1 MQKSDT
7 IQCFRVVAKSGGFR
21 FCPDGMLKALPV
33 LLVLLAITAISAQ
46 GQTVQTV
53 QAAGQTAQAGQTVQ
67 TSDNAASQTRNT
79 AVPVSG
85 MAPSADAASQ
95 SRQSLTFGYISY
107 DSVLR
112 AMPAYATAMRQLDNL
127 KAKYE
132 AEAKRVESDFNKKYE
147 EFLEG
152 QRDFPQ
158 TILQKRQ
165 SELQELLDRNILFR
179 EESRRLLAEAERD
192 LLAPLHARIGSLLR
206 VIGEE
211 RGYAFI
217 VNTDNNACPFINP
230 SQGDNIGSIV
240 VERLR

>member
-7 IQCFRVVAKSGGFR
+7 IQCFRVVAKSGGFQ

-46 GQTVQTV
+46 GQTVQT
-53 QAAGQTAQAGQTVQ
+53 AGQTAQAGQTVQ

-95 SRQSLTFGYISY
+95 SRLSLTFGYISY
-107 DSVLR
+107 DSVLH

>member
-7 IQCFRVVAKSGGFR
+7 IQCFRVVAKSGCFR

-46 GQTVQTV
+46 GQTV
-53 QAAGQTAQAGQTVQ
+53 QAGQTVQ